1 MLKKW
6 FLKLVG
12 SHPKLKRFVENAP
25 ILDKLKEKVENDVKL
40 EEAMKHFN
48 EYLES

>member
-6 FLKLVG
+6 FLKLVT
-12 SHPKLKRFVENAP
+12 SRPLFKKIVANSP

-40 EEAMKHFN
+40 EEAQRKWN
-48 EYLES
+48 EWMES